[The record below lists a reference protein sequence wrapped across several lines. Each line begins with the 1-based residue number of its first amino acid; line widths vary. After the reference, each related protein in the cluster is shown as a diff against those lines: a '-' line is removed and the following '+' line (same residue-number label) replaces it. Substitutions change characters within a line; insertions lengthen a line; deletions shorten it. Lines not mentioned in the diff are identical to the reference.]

1 MVDTQP
7 TPPQGAPPEGA
18 PAAPPHEAPPP
29 GFPPEASAAAG
40 AASLA
45 AHPSPSENSVLGRF
59 GSAAPQAPSV
69 ANPQAK
75 QGPATLQS
83 NPQFFVDQKRGELHE
98 LRLLLRQLP
107 MEKDLNRQRE
117 VVKRVIAYM
126 TVGMDVSRLF
136 SEMIMLS
143 STPDTLLKKMIYLY
157 LTNYAD
163 TNPSL
168 SILAVNAF
176 QKDCGDVDPRLRGL
190 AIRSLCSLRVPEM
203 IEYIEPAL
211 QRGLSDPH
219 PYVRRVCVMGLV
231 KLWRL
236 LGSKKEEEEGVGEE
250 TSLYSHSGI
259 AAALHKALY
268 DTDPQVAVNAIHA
281 LNEVNAEKGGV
292 LVTKELITSL
302 LNRLKEFS
310 EWGQCAVLNLL
321 VSYETESEEETY
333 DILNILDDRLKSS
346 SAAVVL
352 GCTRGFLCLAR
363 GSVTLLRQ
371 ALSRLAPPLLTLVST
386 SCAELSYT
394 VLQHILLLLET
405 LGEAGFT
412 QVLEGEYQQ
421 FFHRYSDPSYVKS
434 VKLEILTAITTE
446 SNVTQ
451 VLQELKESVSD
462 ADVSALSLLEHDVQ
476 FIICAAFAVFR
487 DILRKHR
494 QVIDK
499 VAPAVERFGLKV
511 SGADLA
517 SVLWIIGEFGASIP
531 QAPYILETVVERFV
545 EEEPAV
551 QLELLTAATKLFF
564 VRPGEVQPFFGSLLK
579 QGLGEHCNFDVRDR
593 TLFIYRL
600 IRADIDSA
608 KTVFL
613 TPLPPIDVVKTTA
626 AAEVSAALLAEL
638 NTLAVVYRQPS
649 SAFLRTD
656 PVIPFCGHP
665 VRLPQPTPL
674 TSTAQSLLTPH
685 PPFSSEAAGSLLDA
699 AALAEKQAL
708 TEAADS
714 GKALSPEG
722 ALKLREAG
730 GTCVGCLCR
739 GRGGREEVA
748 AKEPQGVCFLPP
760 EVVTVA
766 SRTSPESAK
775 AALENMPPVKP
786 SALLRPATPLSTS
799 EFQQMWEDGMPVQ
812 RSVLLAS
819 AWLQQQQPGPAP
831 IEAAAAEANIAT
843 MASGI
848 LDGNVL
854 KMFLYATDESRC
866 VSEGAGHFVPNISFG
881 PPVVKCLRSN
891 LNPSVFLD
899 VHLMVSDPYKWV
911 TPLAEAGASQ
921 LTFHFEAVGESVEEA
936 VQLSKAIRE
945 KGMKAGLSIKPKTEV
960 ERVEKILRLGAVDLL
975 LIMTVEPGF
984 GGQKFM
990 KDQMHKVV
998 RARQLCPTLNI
1009 QVRRQLLDG
1018 ETIMVDGG
1026 LDTETVKEA
1035 AASGANV
1042 IVAGNQCTA

>member
-1 MVDTQP
+1 MQSAL
-7 TPPQGAPPEGA
+7 GR
-18 PAAPPHEAPPP
+18 P
-29 GFPPEASAAAG
+29 GGNASCEESHACEASG
-40 AASLA
+40 
-45 AHPSPSENSVLGRF
+45 F
-59 GSAAPQAPSV
+59 
-69 ANPQAK
+69 
-75 QGPATLQS
+75 
-83 NPQFFVDQKRGELHE
+83 
-98 LRLLLRQLP
+98 
-107 MEKDLNRQRE
+107 M
-117 VVKRVIAYM
+117 
-126 TVGMDVSRLF
+126 
-136 SEMIMLS
+136 
-143 STPDTLLKKMIYLY
+143 
-157 LTNYAD
+157 
-163 TNPSL
+163 
-168 SILAVNAF
+168 
-176 QKDCGDVDPRLRGL
+176 
-190 AIRSLCSLRVPEM
+190 
-203 IEYIEPAL
+203 
-211 QRGLSDPH
+211 
-219 PYVRRVCVMGLV
+219 
-231 KLWRL
+231 
-236 LGSKKEEEEGVGEE
+236 
-250 TSLYSHSGI
+250 
-259 AAALHKALY
+259 
-268 DTDPQVAVNAIHA
+268 QVAVNAIHA

-462 ADVSALSLLEHDVQ
+462 ADVSVGRQIMNSMGRIALQVPSSVDEVVDLALSLLEHDVQ

-730 GTCVGCLCR
+730 ADLLDFASVN
-739 GRGGREEVA
+739 
-748 AKEPQGVCFLPP
+748 EPLV
-760 EVVTVA
+760 
-766 SRTSPESAK
+766 R
-775 AALENMPPVKP
+775 
-786 SALLRPATPLSTS
+786 LRPATPLSTS

-854 KMFLYATDESRC
+854 KMFLYATDES
-866 VSEGAGHFVPNISFG
+866 S
-881 PPVVKCLRSN
+881 
-891 LNPSVFLD
+891 
-899 VHLMVSDPYKWV
+899 
-911 TPLAEAGASQ
+911 
-921 LTFHFEAVGESVEEA
+921 LTFLCELLLLPSPPTL
-936 VQLSKAIRE
+936 QLQVRTAPPAEPSKAE
-945 KGMKAGLSIKPKTEV
+945 SFM
-960 ERVEKILRLGAVDLL
+960 DLL
-975 LIMTVEPGF
+975 V
-984 GGQKFM
+984 Q
-990 KDQMHKVV
+990 
-998 RARQLCPTLNI
+998 TLSNS
-1009 QVRRQLLDG
+1009 R
-1018 ETIMVDGG
+1018 
-1026 LDTETVKEA
+1026 
-1035 AASGANV
+1035 V
-1042 IVAGNQCTA
+1042 IKR